1 MTEGL
6 AEQTWHAQR
15 NHHYPSLVI
24 GQCVLT
30 NNGRTGLCWM
40 ANLTRP
46 TGQPLGIA
54 ARPRATCFFPF
65 PCWSVFLGPSP
76 RSMENH
82 CTKHSWNCKTIWSC
96 MVLQPL
102 HHTTR
107 SQKTNIEKNTF
118 FQSCSI
124 VSWFNHIQP
133 VLFHHAKWVAGQKA
147 SGLEYATLQPSCL
160 LYSQPAVPVACKCQR
175 WPAQSVA
182 ISSLSWCLLGWC
194 RDPKRTRREGQGP
207 LAVALSPSLGHPIV
221 HLMCLSDFCRT
232 AQHGLWLWHPTHGL
246 TLHCTHWTCDPFTWQ
261 NSFPLWPSRAYALSW
276 RSHCHIHHC
285 SWYPG

>member
-6 AEQTWHAQR
+6 AEQTRHAQR

-24 GQCVLT
+24 GQCVVT
-30 NNGRTGLCWM
+30 SNGRTGLCWM
-40 ANLTRP
+40 AILTRP
-46 TGQPLGIA
+46 TGQPFGIA
-54 ARPRATCFFPF
+54 ARLRQLVFFLSLAGRIF
-65 PCWSVFLGPSP
+65 SALRLG
-76 RSMENH
+76 RLHH

-96 MVLQPL
+96 MVLQAL

-107 SQKTNIEKNTF
+107 SQMEQTHFFNH
-118 FQSCSI
+118 FQSFHDSTI
-124 VSWFNHIQP
+124 FN
-133 VLFHHAKWVAGQKA
+133 LCYF
-147 SGLEYATLQPSCL
+147 TMTMQPSCL
-160 LYSQPAVPVACKCQR
+160 LYSQPALPVACKCQR
-175 WPAQSVA
+175 GPAQSVA

-232 AQHGLWLWHPTHGL
+232 AQHGLWLWHPTRGL